1 MFLKTNVVE
10 VVILEF
16 ILRKID
22 ETRNWFLKQINQINI
37 NFIDEKL
44 AVKVILD
51 CRTTSAHKFRTWLGF
66 RQNHVVLIQEKSVL
80 TKTMSSFERK
90 NIYKQYNVLIYSIGS
105 YVWDYKLTVEI
116 DENGQSNRN
125 IDNKILKSNRA
136 RTWL

>member
-1 MFLKTNVVE
+1 MFLKANVVE

-90 NIYKQYNVLIYSIGS
+90 NIYKQYVLIYSIGS

>member
-1 MFLKTNVVE
+1 
-10 VVILEF
+10 
-16 ILRKID
+16 
-22 ETRNWFLKQINQINI
+22 
-37 NFIDEKL
+37 
-44 AVKVILD
+44 
-51 CRTTSAHKFRTWLGF
+51 
-66 RQNHVVLIQEKSVL
+66 
-80 TKTMSSFERK
+80 MSSFERK